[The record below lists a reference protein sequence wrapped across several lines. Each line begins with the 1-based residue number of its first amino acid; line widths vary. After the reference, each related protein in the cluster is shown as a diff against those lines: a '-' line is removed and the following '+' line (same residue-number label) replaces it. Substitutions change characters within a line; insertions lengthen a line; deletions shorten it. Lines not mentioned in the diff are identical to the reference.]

1 MVAVEGTT
9 VNDSEA
15 RRTVGQVAELVGV
28 SVRTLHHYDEIGLVR
43 PGARSSAGYRSYS
56 DADVERLHRVLLY
69 RELGFPLEEIAT
81 LLDDPSVNALA
92 HLRRQRALLD
102 ERIDRLHRMVAAV
115 EKMMEAQTMGI
126 QLSAEEQSEIF
137 GDNWLGEE
145 YAAEAEQRWG
155 DTEAWKQ
162 SQSRV
167 AALSKDDWQ
176 QVKAETDALEAA
188 FAEAL
193 RDGVPADS
201 APAGELAERHR
212 ASIARFYDCGHEMH
226 RSLAEMY
233 VADERYRRHYEEV
246 APGLAQYTRD
256 VIVANADAHR

>member
-1 MVAVEGTT
+1 M
-9 VNDSEA
+9 NDREA

-43 PGARSSAGYRSYS
+43 PGARSSVGYRSYS

-81 LLDDPSVNALA
+81 LLDDPSVDALA

-102 ERIDRLHRMVAAV
+102 ERIDRLHQMVAAV

-126 QLSAEEQSEIF
+126 QLTPEEQSEIF
-137 GDNWLGEE
+137 GDNWLGEG
-145 YAAEAEQRWG
+145 YSAEAEQRWG

-162 SQSRV
+162 SQSR
-167 AALSKDDWQ
+167 AATLSKDDWQ
-176 QVKAETDALEAA
+176 QIKAETDALEAA
-188 FAEAL
+188 FAEAHG
-193 RDGVPADS
+193 DGVAADS
-201 APAGELAERHR
+201 ARAHELAERHR

-233 VADERYRRHYEEV
+233 VADERYRRHYEDV